1 MTQNMKSQE
10 TVSRVLQGVDLL
22 PELLDAMPNACLF
35 VREDGVIHLAN
46 RAFGEVFGLHPE
58 NLVGKTL
65 KEIEGDWL
73 RTFADALVY
82 HETVT
87 HPFEDREAQFLRDA
101 EIVVPQRSFL
111 EFKSSPVRR
120 QGAFVGRLW
129 VIRDITSERE
139 ISDLKIR
146 YGGQRNADELK
157 SKFMTV
163 VSHQLRTPM
172 NVMRWNL
179 DVLLSGDAGEL
190 PSEAAQLLRDAYK
203 SLIVSLSI
211 IDDMLLAVDIEQQA
225 FRLEKV
231 SIDVS
236 SIIEKVVRDFARSVM
251 LRKQTL
257 KFEPSKNLTP
267 LFIDPARMEKVF
279 VRLLDN
285 AVKYTPDGGQI
296 TIEIH
301 STKEALEID
310 FRDSGIGMTP
320 ADRERLFERFY
331 RSKRAIEMN
340 PNASGLGLFIAKFIV
355 AAHAGEIRYRS
366 SDGGGSVFTV
376 ILPRRSMM

>member
-1 MTQNMKSQE
+1 MRMKSHE
-10 TVSRVLQGVDLL
+10 TVSRVLPGVDLL
-22 PELLDAMPNACLF
+22 PELLDTTPNACLF

-46 RAFGEVFGLHPE
+46 RAFGDFFGLAPAY
-58 NLVGKTL
+58 LVGRTL
-65 KEIEGDWL
+65 KEIEGEWL
-73 RTFADALVY
+73 RTFSEPLTY

-101 EIVVPQRSFL
+101 EIIAPQRAFL
-111 EFKSSPVRR
+111 EFKSGPVMR
-120 QGAFVGRLW
+120 QGAFIGRLW

-139 ISDLKIR
+139 ITDLKIR
-146 YGGQRNADELK
+146 YGGQRDGEELK

-179 DVLLSGDAGEL
+179 DVLLSGDAGAL
-190 PSEAAQLLRDAYK
+190 PQEASDLLRDIYK

-236 SIIEKVVRDFARSVM
+236 AVIEKVVRDFARSAS

-257 KFEPSKNLTP
+257 DFKPPKNLPP
-267 LFIDPARMEKVF
+267 LFLDPARMEKVF

-285 AVKYTPDGGQI
+285 AVKYTPDGGRI
-296 TIEIH
+296 AIDVR
-301 STKEALEID
+301 STKDAIEID
-310 FRDSGIGMTP
+310 FRDSGIGMVA

-355 AAHAGEIRYRS
+355 AAHAGEIRYRPA
-366 SDGGGSVFTV
+366 DGGGSVFTV
-376 ILPRRSMM
+376 VLPRRSMV

>member
-1 MTQNMKSQE
+1 MKSQE
-10 TVSRVLQGVDLL
+10 INSRVLPGPDLL
-22 PELLDAMPNACLF
+22 PELLDAMPHACVF
-35 VREDGVIHLAN
+35 VRDDGVIHLAN
-46 RAFGEVFGLHPE
+46 RAFGDFFGMTPAD
-58 NLVGKTL
+58 LVGQTL
-65 KEIEGDWL
+65 KDIEREWL
-73 RTFADALVY
+73 KTFSEPLAY

-87 HPFEDREAQFLRDA
+87 HPFEDREADFSRDA
-101 EIVVPQRSFL
+101 EVATPQRRIL
-111 EFKSSPVRR
+111 EFKSTPVRR
-120 QGAFVGRLW
+120 EGVFIGRFW
-129 VIRDITSERE
+129 VIRDITDERE
-139 ISDLKIR
+139 ITDLKIR

-179 DVLLSGDAGEL
+179 DVLLSGDAGDL
-190 PSEAAQLLRDAYK
+190 PQEASDLLRDIYK

-236 SIIEKVVRDFARSVM
+236 AIIEKVVRDFSRSVS

-257 KFEPSKNLTP
+257 NFEPPKNLTP
-267 LFIDPARMEKVF
+267 LFLDPARMEKVF

-285 AVKYTPDGGQI
+285 AVKYTPDGGKI
-296 TIEIH
+296 SIEIH
-301 STKEALEID
+301 STKDAIEID

-355 AAHAGEIRYRS
+355 AAHAGEIRYRPA
-366 SDGGGSVFTV
+366 DGGGSVFTV
-376 ILPRRSMM
+376 ALPRRSMI

>member
-1 MTQNMKSQE
+1 MKE
-10 TVSRVLQGVDLL
+10 GATVSRVLEGVNIL
-22 PELLDAMPNACLF
+22 PELLDATPNACLF
-35 VREDGVIHLAN
+35 ILEDGTIEFAS
-46 RAFGEVFGLHPE
+46 RAFGELFGIEPSAI
-58 NLVGKTL
+58 VGRTL
-65 KEIEGDWL
+65 KDVEQEWSGK
-73 RTFADALVY
+73 FADILSY

-87 HPFEDREAQFLRDA
+87 HPFEDRETRFLRDV
-101 EIVVPQRSFL
+101 EISSPERAFL
-111 EFKSSPVRR
+111 EMKSSPVRKE
-120 QGAFVGRLW
+120 GSYLGRLW
-129 VIRDITSERE
+129 VIRDITNERE
-139 ISDLKIR
+139 ITQLKIR

-179 DVLLSGDAGEL
+179 DVLLSGDAGEI
-190 PSEAAQLLRDAYK
+190 PKEAADLLRDAYK

-231 SIDVS
+231 SVDVS
-236 SIIEKVVRDFARSVM
+236 AIIGKVVRDFSRSVS

-257 KFEPSKNLTP
+257 VFDPPKNLTP
-267 LFIDPARMEKVF
+267 LFVDPARIEKVF
-279 VRLLDN
+279 IRLLDN
-285 AVKYTPDGGQI
+285 AVKYTPDGGRI
-296 TIEIH
+296 AIEIH
-301 STKEALEID
+301 PTKDSLDIE
-310 FRDSGIGMTP
+310 FHDSGIGMSD

-355 AAHAGEIRYRS
+355 AAHEGQLRYRPA
-366 SDGGGSVFTV
+366 DGGGSVFTV
-376 ILPRRSMM
+376 SLPRRASS